1 MFISIFIFLFDIIYC
16 VDDIEFFLDDLTF
29 SDDFL
34 YRVSGTITFNQETC
48 HLYEGKEIKCLFSD
62 SSHFT
67 RDDFSFS
74 DFSSVIDC
82 RGSYVE
88 YTTAIDRQ
96 YLGCAYIDRE
106 NNYFKY
112 VYVEAFDVM
121 QIGTILAIVFGSFF
135 GVAILMCVGVIIC
148 VKCHKRAPV
157 AAVKQIPL
165 VENPQQQPNNQVNP
179 IMNIPVQQYQYDQ
192 PPQYQYDQ
200 APQYQYDQP
209 QPQYLYN
216 QPPPQYQYDQPPQY
230 QYDPAQPPI
239 QYDQAQPIQ
248 YGPAKELS
256 PIPQQPYYPQ

>member
-1 MFISIFIFLFDIIYC
+1 MFISFFIFLFDIIYC
-16 VDDIEFFLDDLTF
+16 VDDIEFFLDGLTF

-112 VYVEAFDVM
+112 VYVEAFEVI
-121 QIGTILAIVFGSFF
+121 QIGTILAIIFGSFF
-135 GVAILMCVGVIIC
+135 GVAILICVGVIIC

-179 IMNIPVQQYQYDQ
+179 IMNIPVQQYPYDQ
-192 PPQYQYDQ
+192 PP
-200 APQYQYDQP
+200 PQYPYDQP
-209 QPQYLYN
+209 QPQYPYD
-216 QPPPQYQYDQPPQY
+216 QPPQYQYDQPPQY
-230 QYDPAQPPI
+230 QYD
-239 QYDQAQPIQ
+239 QAQPIQ
-248 YGPAKELS
+248 YGPAQELS